1 MEGALGALQGLGTRP
16 HWTLGEL
23 SLGYAGQTLKVIVA
37 RVTEV
42 SGPKAEIDGH
52 RATEP
57 TFILEKVRPVFGADL
72 RIIRGKER
80 IY

>member
-1 MEGALGALQGLGTRP
+1 MCTAIII
-16 HWTLGEL
+16 
-23 SLGYAGQTLKVIVA
+23 SLGYALKVIVA

-52 RATEP
+52 RETEP

-80 IY
+80 IN